1 MPSENRRPKDD
12 TWTSA
17 ELNRALKGSKDD
29 SHRTKKSR
37 EDGERRHHRDERK
50 GSDHVKDEGKRSIR
64 QDEDERKSKKH
75 RERGDSDDKVELTE
89 AAAIPEDRDRLRQ
102 ERRSKRE
109 GGGTE
114 EKHPRVKESKPNN
127 KTADKD
133 EDRKKHHRDRD
144 EDRKR
149 HERDRDEERES
160 RKRLAEEE
168 ESVKHKKDRD
178 RERRQYE
185 KEKERARQEEEEKS
199 HRRHKVDD
207 GNDGKKR
214 RHKEEASSR
223 HQEGSERQHRPKD
236 LEEDEDERERRRQ
249 ERRERHE
256 REKAKEKSKDKERE
270 IHKDRRRET
279 EREKSTER
287 KKERAKEKD
296 KERDRTY
303 DIEKDRKHDRE
314 GGTQRKSGS
323 KGTDDQKPS
332 RKDKPE
338 DQDSEKR
345 RSKHHEVEEKQSQPS
360 EEEKD
365 DYNYEED
372 FEDYDDDFEDD
383 TQDDDD
389 DDEEDESPHQRTGGE
404 MEEVL
409 RALDEENHRVA
420 SSTSR
425 RSDLSES
432 NDRSDDYTKDELPS
446 RSSKPRAFINFVSAK
461 QKVINRTGKAWKRYE
476 DLSKL
481 IELDV
486 SKYEMFDLP
495 PVKEYD
501 LYIRSFGRS
510 DTRQAYVQT
519 RDDDIDRDI
528 QTEDVETLV
537 KWTQHPPDNEIAV
550 GGEGINVQTGSDRV
564 AVNGTTD
571 PEKLNTFLNKVGQ
584 FLFTI
589 LDEESKSSSDEEKMK
604 ENKSKISF
612 SEKVFQLG
620 ASFLKGHS
628 VVALSFCQSEP
639 NFLLSIH
646 GPHYDFD
653 QVNMDKTGE
662 TSSVSTQQSSTQ
674 SMSFIC
680 VWNISQP
687 TYPYRICGS
696 DMKITTA
703 CFSPTRAALVFA
715 GMSDGS
721 VALWDLRE
729 TGSHHRNLTIEDQEH
744 LVRFPT
750 YITARVLEY
759 ENHTSPVVKIVPV
772 DSHLIGSQKGEIITA
787 SKSGLS
793 FQLASIDENAVLNL
807 WVVAEVS
814 VPDAA
819 GSESDL
825 GLAPAGKIKLLRS
838 STLTI
843 TNPNKLVSRSQELKA
858 LDLHLNPADL
868 KHFYVATDAG
878 CVVHGVRFGN
888 RAYPQYYSSIVDSP
902 VPIVS
907 IDFSPFGQPYF
918 LAAYQEG
925 TLHLFHTQI
934 DKPIATWRDFKS
946 GETLLTVRWSH
957 SRPSVFFV
965 LDSSSAVFTFDLVEN
980 GLAPVKMDRI
990 SLSKIKCLEVGG
1002 DPNLITS
1009 GLSRPAHIVCAADTG
1024 EIQVFTLSKE
1034 MRHQQDLEEEF
1045 MSCYVDRF

>member
-1 MPSENRRPKDD
+1 M
-12 TWTSA
+12 
-17 ELNRALKGSKDD
+17 GSKDD

-37 EDGERRHHRDERK
+37 EDGRERRHHRDERK

-64 QDEDERKSKKH
+64 QEEDERKSKKH
-75 RERGDSDDKVELTE
+75 RERGDSDDKVEL
-89 AAAIPEDRDRLRQ
+89 
-102 ERRSKRE
+102 
-109 GGGTE
+109 TE

-223 HQEGSERQHRPKD
+223 HQEEKVDDGNDGKKRRHKEEASSRHQEEKVDDGNDERARQEEEEKSHRRLKVDDGNDGKKRRHKEEASSRHQEGSERQHRPKD

-314 GGTQRKSGS
+314 SGTQRKSGS
-323 KGTDDQKPS
+323 KGTDKYDQKPS

-345 RSKHHEVEEKQSQPS
+345 RSIHHEVEEKQSQPS

-620 ASFLKGHS
+620 ASFLKGNS
-628 VVALSFCQSEP
+628 P
-639 NFLLSIH
+639 NFKVAVLLPYPS
-646 GPHYDFD
+646 
-653 QVNMDKTGE
+653 VNLNQIFYFQFMVHIMTL
-662 TSSVSTQQSSTQ
+662 
-674 SMSFIC
+674 
-680 VWNISQP
+680 N
-687 TYPYRICGS
+687 RICGS

-729 TGSHHRNLTIEDQEH
+729 T
-744 LVRFPT
+744 
-750 YITARVLEY
+750 ARVLEY
-759 ENHTSPVVKIVPV
+759 DNHTSPVVKIVPV

-843 TNPNKLVSRSQELKA
+843 TNPNKSQELKA

-888 RAYPQYYSSIVDSP
+888 RAYPQYYSSIVD
-902 VPIVS
+902 
-907 IDFSPFGQPYF
+907 
-918 LAAYQEG
+918 
-925 TLHLFHTQI
+925 
-934 DKPIATWRDFKS
+934 KPIATWRDFKS

-965 LDSSSAVFTFDLVEN
+965 LDGSSAVFTFDLVEN